1 MAKCKTCN
9 IEILDETEVCP
20 LCQSILEPTDEL
32 ENMYPNVRVRMRRL
46 KLFSRIYLFLAI
58 CAEVILLGINLL
70 TESRI
75 WWSAITALVFFYF
88 YLLLRYAILGSS
100 GYRSKV
106 IVLTAIFILSAVTA
120 DFVIGYRGWSIDYV
134 LPVGILVV
142 DAFILGCMY
151 YNRRNWQS
159 YIMCQLLTLLCSL
172 IPALLYWLELEHN
185 PAIAF
190 LPLTVSLL
198 TFLGTVIIGDR
209 RARMELLR
217 RFHI

>member
-1 MAKCKTCN
+1 MAKCRTCN
-9 IEILDETEVCP
+9 IEILDETAVCP
-20 LCQSILEPTDEL
+20 LCQTILEPTDEV

-46 KLFSRIYLFLAI
+46 KIFSRIYLFLAI
-58 CAEVILLGINLL
+58 CAEVVLLGINLV

-75 WWSAITALVFFYF
+75 WWSAITGLMFFYF

-120 DFVIGYRGWSIDYV
+120 DFVIGYRGWSVDYV

-142 DAFILGCMY
+142 DAFVLGCMY

-159 YIMCQLLTLLCSL
+159 YIMCQLLTILCSL
-172 IPALLYWLELEHN
+172 IPTLLYWLELEHN

-190 LPLTVSLL
+190 LPLTVSVL

>member
-1 MAKCKTCN
+1 
-9 IEILDETEVCP
+9 
-20 LCQSILEPTDEL
+20 
-32 ENMYPNVRVRMRRL
+32 MYPNVRVRMRRL

-120 DFVIGYRGWSIDYV
+120 DFVIGYRGWSVDYV
-134 LPVGILVV
+134 LPV
-142 DAFILGCMY
+142 AF
-151 YNRRNWQS
+151 WWWTPS
-159 YIMCQLLTLLCSL
+159 SL
-172 IPALLYWLELEHN
+172 AACTITAETGR
-185 PAIAF
+185 A
-190 LPLTVSLL
+190 TSCVS
-198 TFLGTVIIGDR
+198 F
-209 RARMELLR
+209 
-217 RFHI
+217 